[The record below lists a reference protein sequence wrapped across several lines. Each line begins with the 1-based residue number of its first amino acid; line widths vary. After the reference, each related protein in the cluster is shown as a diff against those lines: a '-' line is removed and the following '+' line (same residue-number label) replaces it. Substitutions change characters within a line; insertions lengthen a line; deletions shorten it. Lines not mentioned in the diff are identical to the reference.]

1 MRLRLLPLAL
11 AALVTLA
18 ACATDDTDD
27 EGEAADDPVVVD
39 EPEPAGGPTATPTPT
54 GGAVP
59 DDAPVEV
66 VVDVA
71 VTDLEIP
78 WDLVWADE
86 QAYVTERDAGTLR
99 SVDLDTGDTQVV
111 DTFDV
116 DPAGEGGLL
125 GLAAHPHDDTTL
137 YAYYSSAA
145 HGDNRVVRFAPG
157 EADDAEVIVEGIP
170 HASVHNGGRLAFGP
184 DDHLYVTTGDAT
196 EEARAQNPRSL
207 AGAILRVT
215 PEGEVPADNPFDS
228 PIYATGIR
236 NTQGLAWTAGGH
248 LVAAEFGPNEND
260 EINVVQPGANYGW
273 PEVSGQAGI
282 EPFVDPIFVRQP
294 PEASWSGNEVLTD
307 GTIPQWEGDVFVAAL
322 RGERLWRLELS
333 GSQSGGGPGVV
344 DTQQLLVGEFGRLR
358 HATQGPDGNLW
369 LLTSNR
375 DGRGAPIGTDDRIL
389 RLGPADQPL
398 E

>member
-1 MRLRLLPLAL
+1 MRTRLLPLAL
-11 AALVTLA
+11 AALAALA
-18 ACATDDTDD
+18 ACETDGTD
-27 EGEAADDPVVVD
+27 EPVETADDPVVVD
-39 EPEPAGGPTATPTPT
+39 EPEPADEPTAPTPT
-54 GGAVP
+54 GEGEP

-71 VTDLEIP
+71 VTELEVP
-78 WDLVWADE
+78 WDLVWANE

-99 SVDLDTGDTQVV
+99 SVDLDTGETRVV

-125 GLAAHPHDDTTL
+125 GLAAHPDDATTL

-157 EADDAEVIVEGIP
+157 EADDAEVVIDGIP
-170 HASVHNGGRLAFGP
+170 HASIHNGGRLAFGP
-184 DDHLYVTTGDAT
+184 DGHLYVTTGDAG
-196 EEARAQNPRSL
+196 EETRAQNRDSL

-215 PEGEVPADNPFDS
+215 ADGEVPADNPFDS

-236 NTQGLAWTAGGH
+236 NTQGLAWTADGD

-260 EINVVQPGANYGW
+260 EINVIQPGANYGW
-273 PEVSGQAGI
+273 PEVSGQAGVA
-282 EPFVDPIFVRQP
+282 PFIDPIFVRQP
-294 PEASWSGNEVLTD
+294 PVASWSGNEVLTD
-307 GTIPQWEGDVFVAAL
+307 GAIPQWEGDAFVAAL

-333 GSQSGGGPGVV
+333 GTGSGGPRAVGS
-344 DTQQLLVGEFGRLR
+344 QQLLVGEFGRLR
-358 HATQGPDGNLW
+358 HVTQGPKGSLW

-375 DGRGAPIGTDDRIL
+375 DGRGNPLGVSDRIL
-389 RLGPADQPL
+389 RLGPA
-398 E
+398 EK